1 MASKSQDISNNKL
14 SSTTVSRVELLAPLN
29 NPSTT
34 SSKVVVVGIY
44 GLPGSGKTFLL
55 NLLRHEL
62 RKELFEFYDGSEMI
76 AKVSPGGL
84 EAFQE
89 LEEGEKLQWR
99 QLAIDTIRNE
109 CANSGRVAV
118 VAGHFMFWPEEEEA
132 ARPVYTQNDL
142 ATFTHILY
150 LDVPV
155 QIVLQ
160 RRQGDMTRG
169 RPSAS
174 LSHLSK
180 WQEEEKTQL
189 RSLCRNHGILFS
201 LVSQQTT
208 LLGKVSMLLRDF
220 QYHTEEYNLSLAKR
234 FLDES
239 VVAGQPEFETVLVM
253 DADRTLAAVDTG
265 MLFWQKILA
274 SQSAGRDSPLKTLF
288 GSSLGYS
295 YTAFRQA
302 TLLYEEIADDEEFNS
317 TCQEVALVVTMYP
330 ELVALLKL
338 VINENH
344 VGAVIISCG
353 LRRVWE
359 KVLEREGLS
368 KAVKVIGGGR
378 IADGFVVT
386 ARLKAALVARLQ
398 SHHQKYVWAF
408 GDSLLDLEMLS
419 TADQAIVV
427 VGDEKTRSRTMDL
440 GLFNVIR
447 DGGLQARQ
455 VVLPSDATPRLDT
468 NMLPLVS
475 LVDPDFVHSILR
487 HRSRQAGIQV
497 HHATEQEGTKLLMTP
512 MRDATFSGPALRES
526 HRRVGHYL
534 ATGFLARVVGI
545 EEFSIAHVQGYH
557 TSGYR
562 LLNEQKTSIVAL
574 MRGGEPMAFGVNDI
588 FPLAMFVHASCPEDI
603 KPRHL
608 QGQSTVVLVDSV
620 VNNGTTVVQF
630 EKHIRRLSS
639 TIRVVVIAG
648 VVQAESVS
656 DGSSI
661 CKLARSQKL
670 DIIAL
675 RLSDNKF
682 TGKGTTDTGNRLF
695 NTTHMP

>member
-1 MASKSQDISNNKL
+1 MASNSQNTSESKPGPD
-14 SSTTVSRVELLAPLN
+14 TDSRI
-29 NPSTT
+29 NPSAVANSPCTT
-34 SSKVVVVGIY
+34 SSRVVVVGIY

-55 NLLRHEL
+55 NLLSYEL
-62 RKELFEFYDGSEMI
+62 RRELFEFYDGSEMI
-76 AKVSPGGL
+76 AKISPGGL
-84 EAFQE
+84 EGFQR
-89 LEEGEKLQWR
+89 LEEGEKVQWR
-99 QLAIDTIRNE
+99 QLAIDTIREE

-118 VAGHFMFWPEEEEA
+118 VTGHFMFWPEEEA
-132 ARPVYTQNDL
+132 GTPIYTQNDL
-142 ATFTHILY
+142 ETFTHILY
-150 LDVPV
+150 LDTPV
-155 QIVLQ
+155 QVVLQ
-160 RRQGDMTRG
+160 RRQGDMTRH
-169 RPSAS
+169 RPSMS

-189 RSLCRNHGILFS
+189 RNLCRNHGILFS
-201 LVSQQTT
+201 LVSQQAT
-208 LLGKVSMLLRDF
+208 LLDKVLMLLRDF
-220 QYHTEEYNLSLAKR
+220 QSHTEDYNLSLAES

-239 VVAGQPEFETVLVM
+239 VVAGQTELRTVLVL
-253 DADRTLAAVDTG
+253 DADKTLAAMDTG
-265 MLFWQKILA
+265 MLFWQKVHA
-274 SQSAGRDSPLKTLF
+274 SQQGERDGPLKALF
-288 GSSLGYS
+288 SSSLGYS

-302 TLLYEEIADDEEFNS
+302 TLMYEEIADDERFDS
-317 TCQEVALVVTMYP
+317 ICHEVASMVTMYP
-330 ELVALLKL
+330 EFAILLKL
-338 VINENH
+338 VMKERH

-368 KAVKVIGGGR
+368 QSVKVIGGGR

-386 ARLKAALVARLQ
+386 AGLKAALVARLQ
-398 SHHQKYVWAF
+398 NHHQMYVWAF

-447 DGGLQARQ
+447 DGRLQARQ
-455 VVLPSDATPRLDT
+455 AVLPSDSMPRLNT
-468 NMLPLVS
+468 SMLPLIS
-475 LVDPDFVHSILR
+475 IVDPDFVDSIFRL
-487 HRSRQAGIQV
+487 HTRQAGIKV
-497 HHATEQEGTKLLMTP
+497 HHATDRNSTKLLMTP
-512 MRDATFSGPALRES
+512 MRDANVSGPALRET
-526 HRRVGHYL
+526 HRRVGNYL
-534 ATGFLARVVGI
+534 ATVFLTCVVGI
-545 EEFSIAHVQGYH
+545 EEIPISHVQGYH

-574 MRGGEPMAFGVNDI
+574 MRGGEPMALGVNEI

-603 KPRHL
+603 KPHHL

-630 EKHIRRLSS
+630 EQHVRRLNP
-639 TIRVVVIAG
+639 TIRVVIIAG
-648 VVQAESVS
+648 VVQAQSVS
-656 DGSSI
+656 EGSPI
-661 CKLARSQKL
+661 CRLARSQKL

-682 TGKGTTDTGNRLF
+682 TGRGTTDTGNRLF